1 MKRYTQLVLNILV
14 PILMIAA
21 VVIFVPKLLIF
32 FIPFVIGAIIAWIAN
47 PLIRLLN
54 TKTKLMERQHASVVI
69 ILFMLVLIGAILY
82 LVISFAVRFCVGFAE
97 DLPDM
102 VRDFAQLLREFLLT
116 HQNLLQHL
124 SLNLPGTGADGAA
137 VILDLN
143 KLNSSIE
150 DSLLGF
156 VTNISAPIANVSIG
170 AVRSIPNVLVY
181 SVVTI
186 FSAYCFCKDGERYV
200 ERVKAWIPKELFRY
214 YELLKADIR
223 KIIQGWLL
231 AQFKIMF
238 VVFLVLTIGL
248 LLLRVR
254 YALPLAALTA
264 FLDFL
269 PMLGVGFIMGSFSM
283 TGLGVSFP
291 HAMYVLANGNVI
303 LLVFLTAL
311 TSFIMGMG
319 MTTICCY
326 IFLAVTMAPALT
338 QAGLNQFAVHMF
350 ILYCGMLS
358 YITPPVAVATIP
370 AAMISGGDGMKI
382 GMKACKIGMPLF
394 LLPFLFIAN
403 PALLLRDAN
412 TLYVIKSMLFAT
424 LAAVTAT
431 QAMNNHFFGMGR
443 PNMNKIINII
453 FRVLMVIGCIS
464 FGMPGTTSDVVGV
477 ILIAATLIPIY
488 VFFRGNKKKTE
499 AI

>member
-32 FIPFVIGAIIAWIAN
+32 FIPFIIGAVIAWIAN
-47 PLIRLLN
+47 PLIRFLN

-82 LVISFAVRFCVGFAE
+82 LVISVAFRFCVGFAA

-124 SLNLPGTGADGAA
+124 SLNLPGTGADGGT
-137 VILDLN
+137 VMLDLN
-143 KLNSSIE
+143 RLNSSIE

-156 VTNISAPIANVSIG
+156 VTNISAPIADVSIG

-186 FSAYCFCKDGERYV
+186 FSAYCFCKDGERYI
-200 ERVKAWIPKELFRY
+200 ERVKTWIPKELFHY

-238 VVFLVLTIGL
+238 VVFLVLTIGF
-248 LLLRVR
+248 LLLRIR
-254 YALPLAALTA
+254 YAIPLAALTA

-269 PMLGVGFIMGSFSM
+269 PMLGVGFIMWPWIVIDLFSGNLM
-283 TGLGVSFP
+283 QALWLVVIYVATQIVRQFMQPKIMGETMGLSP
-291 HAMYVLANGNVI
+291 
-303 LLVFLTAL
+303 FLTIL
-311 TSFIMGMG
+311 FMYLGYRFYG
-319 MTTICCY
+319 
-326 IFLAVTMAPALT
+326 FV
-338 QAGLNQFAVHMF
+338 GLIFAVPV
-350 ILYCGMLS
+350 GML
-358 YITPPVAVATIP
+358 
-370 AAMISGGDGMKI
+370 AMCFYRYGAFKKMMDSIR
-382 GMKACKIGMPLF
+382 
-394 LLPFLFIAN
+394 
-403 PALLLRDAN
+403 ALYQDL
-412 TLYVIKSMLFAT
+412 
-424 LAAVTAT
+424 
-431 QAMNNHFFGMGR
+431 
-443 PNMNKIINII
+443 
-453 FRVLMVIGCIS
+453 IS
-464 FGMPGTTSDVVGV
+464 F
-477 ILIAATLIPIY
+477 L
-488 VFFRGNKKKTE
+488 
-499 AI
+499 